1 MDSVVDKILKD
12 LKDSYD
18 VYSFSPGVLSGDEF
32 HKGELNMLKNVIEYI
47 EKGLYIIVK
56 ENEHD

>member
-1 MDSVVDKILKD
+1 MDNVVDKILKD

-18 VYSFSPGVLSGDEF
+18 VYSCSPGVLSGDEF

-47 EKGLYIIVK
+47 EKGLWFIQ
-56 ENEHD
+56 